1 MGASANSS
9 QKKGGHSKIS
19 VSILDHQKSVIL
31 MFTLFI
37 FLLNKMFSYFL
48 AKQIVVCFVVL
59 VATKN
64 KMRSTKFFVSF
75 FLRGGIGK

>member
-31 MFTLFI
+31 IFTFFSTKI
-37 FLLNKMFSYFL
+37 FLYLF
-48 AKQIVVCFVVL
+48 AKQIVVCFVAS

-64 KMRSTKFFVSF
+64 QMRSTKFFVAF
-75 FLRGGIGK
+75 FLIGGIGK

>member
-37 FLLNKMFSYFL
+37 FLLNKTFSYFL
-48 AKQIVVCFVVL
+48 AKQIVVFFVVL

-64 KMRSTKFFVSF
+64 QMRSTKFFVSF
-75 FLRGGIGK
+75 FLKGGIGK

>member
-19 VSILDHQKSVIL
+19 VLNLDHAPKKCDFNVHFVCFS
-31 MFTLFI
+31 T
-37 FLLNKMFSYFL
+37 KMFSYFL
-48 AKQIVVCFVVL
+48 AKQIVVCFVAS

-64 KMRSTKFFVSF
+64 QMRSTKFFVSF
-75 FLRGGIGK
+75 F